1 MEGRALEKYLRISPR
16 KVRQVVA
23 LIRGKGTEEAVRI
36 LKFTRKNA
44 SSYVEKAI
52 QSAVANLLFIHP
64 EVERESL
71 YVKEVFVNGGPMFKR
86 GRAGS
91 MGRRSMIR
99 KRSSHITVIV
109 ADRSETTVETV
120 QS

>member
-16 KVRQVVA
+16 KVRQVAA
-23 LIRGKGTEEAVRI
+23 LVRGKGTEEAVSI

-44 SSYVEKAI
+44 STHVEKAI

-64 EVERESL
+64 EVERENL
-71 YVKEVFVNGGPMFKR
+71 FVKEIFVNGGPTFKR

-99 KRSSHITVIV
+99 KRSSHITVVV
-109 ADRSETTVETV
+109 ADRTEAAAEPA